1 MAWTGQD
8 VKAVRRPGLAALL
21 FDESDEADAAILAV
35 ERGQFEVITE
45 PRGQRR
51 FWFVCPGPCKSIAPV
66 ALRPVVDGSAQ
77 SWEWDGNLEA
87 PTLTPSINH
96 VGCWHG
102 WLTGGEFKS
111 C

>member
-1 MAWTGQD
+1 MTR
-8 VKAVRRPGLAALL
+8 AVHTPGLAAAL
-21 FDESDEADAAILAV
+21 FDDDDTALLAAKP
-35 ERGQFEVITE
+35 GQFEVTAE
-45 PRGQRR
+45 PSGQRR
-51 FWFVCPGPCKSIAPV
+51 FWFVCPGPCKSISAI

-77 SWEWDGNLEA
+77 SWEFDGNLDA

-102 WLTGGEFKS
+102 WLTAGQFRS